1 MDSRYEHF
9 KGFSSRSLSFE
20 EKRKVWLEI
29 SDISEENFDAM
40 QAANKARQCR
50 VPKVGEVAP
59 DFELERL
66 TRGRKRTG
74 KYVRLSSLRGRSVA
88 LAFGSYT

>member
-9 KGFSSRSLSFE
+9 KDFSAGPLGFA
-20 EKRKVWLEI
+20 EKRKIWIEI
-29 SDISEENFDAM
+29 SDLSKDEFDAM

>member
-9 KGFSSRSLSFE
+9 KDFSSAPLSFE
-20 EKRKVWLEI
+20 QKRKVWLEI
-29 SDISEENFDAM
+29 SDMSEEEFDAM
-40 QAANKARQCR
+40 QAENKARQSR

-59 DFELERL
+59 DFEIEYL
-66 TRGRKRTG
+66 TRERKRTG
-74 KYVRLSSLRGRSVA
+74 DYVKLSSLRGRSVA

>member
-1 MDSRYEHF
+1 MDARYEHF
-9 KGFSSRSLSFE
+9 KDFSAAPLSFE

-29 SDISEENFDAM
+29 SDMSEEEFDAM
-40 QAANKARQCR
+40 QAENKARQSR

-59 DFELERL
+59 DFEIEYL
-66 TRGRKRTG
+66 TRERKRTG
-74 KYVRLSSLRGRSVA
+74 DYVKLSSLRGRSVA